1 MSSSAAALHARAHT
15 HQQGAAYHRSIG
27 PGLSPVALRSE
38 AGLTT
43 RHRVLNIIAYSLS
56 TLVVRTH
63 THTRGFRFCSTATA
77 VSCQAYCMLWSLIFE
92 LHVRATAVA
101 STCTVLTGAS
111 CTTMLISGFCRIA
124 ITTTTTATTVYR
136 LAKLLA
142 RSPLTQTSLRWSR
155 HSK

>member
-56 TLVVRTH
+56 TLVAGKAPGSQPSDPDFTQMEQALRVADALVRPNI
-63 THTRGFRFCSTATA
+63 RAATA
-77 VSCQAYCMLWSLIFE
+77 AAAATSSTTAGAAAAAAAAAAGTVA
-92 LHVRATAVA
+92 ATADDMDTSSSSA
-101 STCTVLTGAS
+101 KAEPVLQQ
-111 CTTMLISGFCRIA
+111 
-124 ITTTTTATTVYR
+124 
-136 LAKLLA
+136 
-142 RSPLTQTSLRWSR
+142 RSDAPRTD
-155 HSK
+155 